1 MEKYNSEV
9 YELVKEFLRKYP
21 GTIAWRIKKHCQV
34 IDKHLNPGEKVLY
47 AFAGQKNDKW
57 YDIISTHVFVV
68 TNKRLMIATKRVVFG
83 YFLYSLTP
91 DMFNDLSV
99 YSGLLFGRIQIDTV
113 KEIVDITNLS
123 KLSLDDIETKVTEY
137 MMKKKKKYKPREEL
151 NS

>member
-113 KEIVDITNLS
+113 KETVDITNLS